1 MEKHL
6 HTIAGSYDK
15 AIELGR
21 QGIDLYQD
29 LPAFITQDP
38 DYPGWKEQAA
48 GGDSSRKEIRDYLAP
63 EKGMQFVDLGCCLNL
78 MFYGYDKWPSV
89 YNGVDIS
96 SKTIELLNDYTAK
109 RHITTG
115 SLVCASIQETPYAD
129 DRFAIGACIGVL
141 EYFETAF
148 VKEALREIHRIMKP
162 DGRFVLDIPDSGDPI
177 GRLMGRIEAYLGRPD
192 RFDMTPSQFE
202 ELLRDYFIIEK
213 AEEGPMRL
221 YYLKCVK

>member
-1 MEKHL
+1 MENYL

-48 GGDSSRKEIRDYLAP
+48 GGDSSRKEIKDYLAP

-78 MFYGYDKWPSV
+78 MFYGYDKWP
-89 YNGVDIS
+89 
-96 SKTIELLNDYTAK
+96 
-109 RHITTG
+109 
-115 SLVCASIQETPYAD
+115 
-129 DRFAIGACIGVL
+129 
-141 EYFETAF
+141 
-148 VKEALREIHRIMKP
+148 LREIHRIMKP